1 MWNPR
6 LQALARLEVLA
17 ERMAGR
23 NQDLSQA
30 EAEELADRFIREMIE
45 EMVEAGKLR
54 ADRSQLGQESG

>member
-45 EMVEAGKLR
+45 
-54 ADRSQLGQESG
+54 